1 MDILLGKNALNGKDV
16 FLKQKGKEV
25 HMHIIGSSGAG
36 KSKFMEHLMRED
48 IKAGRGF
55 CLVDP
60 HGDLYQNILKYVV
73 RRRMEKRVIL
83 IDPNDEEWSVG
94 LNYLEYNKEIMSSAS
109 HASSVMSGISKVFGG
124 ENTDIAPRL
133 QRWERNTL
141 VPLIERQLTLIEMTG
156 FVNPQSP
163 ELRAVVLKEVRN
175 EAILQEWDIFDK
187 SNVRDRTTYIE
198 PVLNRAN
205 KFAASPVI
213 RRIFGQEKSTIDFR
227 QAMDEGKIIL
237 CNLACTKMSD
247 EEQRLLGIVI
257 LDKLVQAGKSRV
269 NIPEVKRK
277 PYYVYLDEFG
287 LFVSKDIAR
296 ALQELRKF
304 RVFFILAHQELEQL
318 REDDRSVYSAVMSEP
333 QIRVSFRIS
342 REDAE
347 IMAKEMFTGKIKPY
361 EKRRIE
367 QTKFRPVE
375 TTRSVSSS
383 SYSTFEGESYGQ
395 SESSGESETRLP
407 PEFDFFNIPLGTDD
421 DIIYI
426 SSSSSST
433 TSSSRSRSSGSSY
446 GETTVPFYEFE
457 EFKEVSSIEDFSVE
471 ELIEKFISWIKT
483 QPDRHAQ
490 LKIKQNPPIPIITP
504 WVKDLPVREKD
515 IRELKESVYSVY
527 ALPAHEADLMIEQR
541 RTRMIGEAE
550 SMGMIPQRKEQP
562 ALTPES
568 MRHK

>member
-1 MDILLGKNALNGKDV
+1 MDILLGENALNGKDV
-16 FLKQKGKEV
+16 FLKQKGKQV
-25 HMHIIGSSGAG
+25 HTHIIGSSGAG
-36 KSKFMEHLMRED
+36 KSKFLEHLMRED

-60 HGDLYQNILKYVV
+60 HGDLYQNILKYIV
-73 RRRMEKRVIL
+73 RRRMEKKVIL

-94 LNYLEYNKEIMSSAS
+94 LNYLEYNKDIMSSAS
-109 HASSVMSGISKVFGG
+109 HASSVMAGIAKVFGG
-124 ENTDIAPRL
+124 EDTDIAPRL

-141 VPLIERQLTLIEMTG
+141 VPLIERELTLIEMTG

-163 ELRAVVLKEVRN
+163 ELRAVVLREVQN

-187 SNVRDRTTYIE
+187 ATARDRTTYIE
-198 PVLNRAN
+198 AVLNRAN

-213 RRIFGQEKSTIDFR
+213 RRIFGQAKSTIDFR

-257 LDKLVQAGKSRV
+257 LDKLVQAGKSRT
-269 NIPEVKRK
+269 NIPEAKRK
-277 PYYVYLDEFG
+277 PYYAYLDEFG
-287 LFVSKDIAR
+287 LFVSKDIAK

-318 REDDRSVYSAVMSEP
+318 KEDDKKVYSAVMSEP

-375 TTRSVSSS
+375 TTRTITSS
-383 SYSTFEGESYGQ
+383 SYSSSESESYGQ
-395 SESSGESETRLP
+395 SDSSGESETRVP
-407 PEFDFFNIPLGTDD
+407 PDLSFFDIPLGDD
-421 DIIYI
+421 NDIIYMGA
-426 SSSSSST
+426 SSSSAV
-433 TSSSRSRSSGSSY
+433 SSSRSSSSGSSY
-446 GETTVPFYEFE
+446 GESVVPFYEFH
-457 EFKEVSSIEDFSVE
+457 EFKEVSSIQDFSIE

-490 LKIKQNPPIPIITP
+490 LKIKQNSPIPIITP
-504 WVKDLPVREKD
+504 WVDDLPVREKD
-515 IRELKESVYSVY
+515 IKKLKEAIYSVY
-527 ALPAHEADLMIEQR
+527 ALPAHEADQMIDQR
-541 RTRMIGEAE
+541 KTLILDEAE
-550 SMGMIPQRKEQP
+550 SMGMISSTKEQP
-562 ALTPES
+562 VLTPES

>member
-1 MDILLGKNALNGKDV
+1 
-16 FLKQKGKEV
+16 
-25 HMHIIGSSGAG
+25 
-36 KSKFMEHLMRED
+36 
-48 IKAGRGF
+48 
-55 CLVDP
+55 
-60 HGDLYQNILKYVV
+60 
-73 RRRMEKRVIL
+73 
-83 IDPNDEEWSVG
+83 
-94 LNYLEYNKEIMSSAS
+94 
-109 HASSVMSGISKVFGG
+109 
-124 ENTDIAPRL
+124 L
-133 QRWERNTL
+133 QRCERNTL